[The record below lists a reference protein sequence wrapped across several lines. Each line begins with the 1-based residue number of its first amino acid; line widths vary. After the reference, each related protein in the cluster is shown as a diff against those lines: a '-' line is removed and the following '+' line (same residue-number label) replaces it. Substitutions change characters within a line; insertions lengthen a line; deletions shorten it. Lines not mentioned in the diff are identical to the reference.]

1 MASSQDTNNA
11 NIMEPQSS
19 VPLGVRLS
27 PPLNTIARLEKR
39 RSKLYEIRD
48 SSRLK
53 LHHNENGIYYGLRFQ
68 CPEITPPLKL
78 FIRVGLKCF
87 EGMDVEGAMNRMDL
101 DVRSRFTE
109 SMVKHRALVML
120 KKRIDR
126 RMAGVQELLDTARV
140 EAVDVK
146 QSGNPYAKVDYRRL
160 NLDRFD

>member
-1 MASSQDTNNA
+1 
-11 NIMEPQSS
+11 
-19 VPLGVRLS
+19 
-27 PPLNTIARLEKR
+27 
-39 RSKLYEIRD
+39 
-48 SSRLK
+48 
-53 LHHNENGIYYGLRFQ
+53 
-68 CPEITPPLKL
+68 
-78 FIRVGLKCF
+78 
-87 EGMDVEGAMNRMDL
+87 MNRMDL

-126 RMAGVQELLDTARV
+126 RMAEVQELLDTARV